1 MQNRDTYR
9 AGGAA
14 QAVYFISYLTPD
26 TIDKEQIDTPQSV
39 RLYLH

>member
-1 MQNRDTYR
+1 MQNRDTYTVL
-9 AGGAA
+9 A